1 MSAVVIHDPAA
12 YMTARERHDEHA
24 HANDTGA
31 NTVLGFWIY
40 LMSDCLLFAS
50 LFAAYAVLYG
60 NTAGGASGKALFELP
75 YVAVETLCLL
85 SSSVTY
91 GMAMLAMNR
100 SDRSRVITWL
110 GVTFLF
116 GLAFI
121 GMELNEFHHLIAQG
135 HGPNRSAFLSSF
147 FTLVGTHG
155 LHVASGLLWMA
166 VMIVQIAGRGLT
178 ERVRTR
184 LMCLS
189 LFWHFLDI
197 VWICVFTV
205 VYLMGSLP

>member
-1 MSAVVIHDPAA
+1 MSAVILHHPAA
-12 YMTARERHDEHA
+12 NVGARGQNDEHA
-24 HANDTGA
+24 HDPGA
-31 NTVLGFWIY
+31 NTALGFWIY

-50 LFAAYAVLYG
+50 LFAAYAVLHG
-60 NTAGGASGKALFELP
+60 NTAGGPSGKALFVLP
-75 YVAVETLCLL
+75 YVATETLCLL
-85 SSSVTY
+85 LSSSTY
-91 GMAMLAMNR
+91 GIAMLAMNR
-100 SDRSRVITWL
+100 IDGRRVITWL
-110 GVTFLF
+110 GVTFLL

-121 GMELNEFHHLIAQG
+121 GMEVNEFHHLVAQG
-135 HGPNRSAFLSSF
+135 HGPDRSAFLSSF

-166 VMIVQIAGRGLT
+166 VMMVQVLSKGLT

-184 LMCLS
+184 LTCLS

-205 VYLMGSLP
+205 VYLTGSLS